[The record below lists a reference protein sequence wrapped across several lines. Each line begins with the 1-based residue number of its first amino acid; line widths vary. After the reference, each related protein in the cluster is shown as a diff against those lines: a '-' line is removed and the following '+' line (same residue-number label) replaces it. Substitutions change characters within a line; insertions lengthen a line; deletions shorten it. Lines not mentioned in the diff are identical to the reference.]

1 MENIELTNYHRKSQ
15 RTSFQFHTIRTKRF
29 NEVHSMNISQLK
41 YFVAAA
47 QFEHFGAAAKSLYIT
62 QPALSNSIS
71 RLERELGVKLF
82 DHIGRNVQITTTG
95 GLFLKHVI
103 RSLAELDEAVRIVS
117 NNERAT
123 AKTVRIGAVAA
134 VLRGYL
140 SSLVSSSDAAIE
152 GTIISDI
159 SQKGSTKE
167 CLAGLMDGSLDI
179 AFCGY
184 PVKSCGLEWTPL
196 VPQNAV
202 AALNAEHPLAHRDK
216 ITMAKIKD
224 YPQLSYREPSY
235 MFYAFEGLFKKYGLN
250 PRAAFEDEIS
260 ALSVVVT
267 NKDSIGIMLDSV
279 KDVIWGA
286 IRMIPIS
293 ELDAPYH
300 YIGMAYKSGLPYSD
314 EVRSLVEHIIK
325 ISNQLDYEEP
335 LEREFYS

>member
-1 MENIELTNYHRKSQ
+1 
-15 RTSFQFHTIRTKRF
+15 
-29 NEVHSMNISQLK
+29 MNISQLQ

-71 RLERELGVKLF
+71 RLERELGAKLF
-82 DHIGRNVQITTTG
+82 NHIGRNVQLTATG
-95 GLFLKHVI
+95 ELFLKHVV
-103 RSLAELDEAVRIVS
+103 RSLAELDEAIRAVS
-117 NNERAT
+117 GSEKT
-123 AKTVRIGAVAA
+123 TVQTVRIGAVAS

-140 SSLVSSSDAAIE
+140 SSLISSSDAAIE
-152 GTIISDI
+152 GTILSDI

-167 CLAGLMDGSLDI
+167 CITGLMDGSLDI

-184 PVKSCGLEWTPL
+184 PVKDCGLEWVPL

-202 AALNAEHPLAHRDK
+202 AALNAEHPLANK
-216 ITMAKIKD
+216 EEISMVEIKD

-250 PRAAFEDEIS
+250 PRSAFEDEIS

-267 NKDSIGIMLDSV
+267 NKDSIGIMLGSV

-293 ELDAPYH
+293 ELNAPYH

-314 EVRSLVEHIIK
+314 EVRSLIDHIIK
-325 ISNQLDYEEP
+325 ISNRLDYEEP